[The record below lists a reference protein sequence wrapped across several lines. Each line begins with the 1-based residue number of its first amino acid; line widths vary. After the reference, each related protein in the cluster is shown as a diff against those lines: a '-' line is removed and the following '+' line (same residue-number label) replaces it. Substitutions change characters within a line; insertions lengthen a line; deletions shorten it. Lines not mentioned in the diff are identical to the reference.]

1 MCRIRGPLSHR
12 RAIFY
17 YRTML
22 SGWITKGFAAGAVL
36 GLTVLLAAGCDGDG
50 GDDGGSAGQTQD
62 GGTSVPGL
70 DGATPADAPQSDTS
84 TVEPIPG
91 DGECAW
97 TLGDRPTATLPPVH
111 VNEYTIELDQWQID
125 NNGGDPVLTRQRMNE
140 AIAWA
145 VDNGFDKIIVPPG
158 RYLVGELTNDIYSA
172 GIELPGNMTLELSE
186 GTILEMAPNDRHNY
200 CVISTQNHDDITIRG
215 GEIRGDRANHDYS
228 SGTAHDEG
236 HGVCVWTSSNRI
248 LIEDTELHELTG
260 DGVLILGS
268 APSDTDPD
276 AEVPS
281 THITIRD
288 NEIHHNRRQG
298 VSIVGGHNV
307 VIENNH
313 IHHISGTSPQFG
325 IDIEGAGRLDRDI
338 LIFQNN
344 FHDNWGG
351 DYVSSSGHNVW
362 LEENTMTQC
371 QVNDQG
377 VYDPSL
383 PCDVSTEWDGQ
394 SDGPIV
400 LWQMSDTV
408 VLNNQVRMTTRSSN
422 GLWGIINYPQERE
435 AYRENPVG
443 NYIAGNT
450 FNDCGIH
457 GAWNRLQLIS
467 NNTVNNGYILLYLLE
482 CTRLEDNMINGSGHR
497 YRIRHVAG
505 LAEGNR
511 QNGNEEEGFPAEDTY
526 DQHFPMADDSP
537 YRNSSPVFW

>member
-1 MCRIRGPLSHR
+1 MDDGWMRSS
-12 RAIFY
+12 RAA
-17 YRTML
+17 RPV
-22 SGWITKGFAAGAVL
+22 GAVL
-36 GLTVLLAAGCDGDG
+36 GLALLLAGGCG
-50 GDDGGSAGQTQD
+50 GDEGGMD
-62 GGTSVPGL
+62 GGTRDGAISAR
-70 DGATPADAPQSDTS
+70 DGATPPDAAGSDAS
-84 TVEPIPG
+84 TVVPIPG

-97 TLGDRPTATLPPVH
+97 DPGDRPTATLPPEH
-111 VNEYTIELDQWQID
+111 VDEYTLELDRWMID
-125 NNGGDPVLTRQRMNE
+125 NDGGDPVETRQRMNE
-140 AIAWA
+140 GIAWA
-145 VDNGFDKIIVPPG
+145 VENGFDKVIVPPG
-158 RYLVGELTNDIYSA
+158 RYLVGELTSDIYSA
-172 GIELPGNMTLELSE
+172 GIELPADMTLELSD
-186 GTILEMAPNDRHNY
+186 GAILEMAPNDRHNY

-215 GEIRGDRANHDYS
+215 GEIRGDRADHDYS
-228 SGTAHDEG
+228 GGANDEG
-236 HGVCVWTSSNRI
+236 HGVCVWTSSNRV

-268 APSDTDPD
+268 APQADDPN

-281 THITIRD
+281 THVTIR
-288 NEIHHNRRQG
+288 NNHIHHNRRQG

-325 IDIEGAGRLDRDI
+325 VDIEGAGRTDRDI

-351 DYVSSSGHNVW
+351 DFVSSSGHNVW

-371 QVNDQG
+371 QVNDEG

-383 PCDVSTEWDGQ
+383 PCETPPDSDGQ

-400 LWQMSDTV
+400 LWQMADTV
-408 VLNNQVRMTTRSSN
+408 VLNNVVRMTSRSSN
-422 GLWGIINYPQERE
+422 GLWGIINYPRVRE

-450 FNDCGIH
+450 FHDCGIH
-457 GAWNRLQLIS
+457 AAWNRLQLIS
-467 NNTVNNGYILLYLLE
+467 NNTVNSGYMLLYLLE
-482 CTRLEDNMINGSGHR
+482 CTRLEGNMINGSGHR

-511 QNGNEEEGFPAEDTY
+511 QNGNEEEGFPAASIY
-526 DQHFPMADDSP
+526 DQHFPMSDDSP